1 MARAARSG
9 SGADT
14 ALLATCALLALLLTV
29 LPLPIRDAIAS
40 TLRRS
45 VVAPL
50 LALQERAERARAAFT
65 ERDAVMAR
73 LDSLALRN
81 AELEDMAA
89 RNAQLRGL
97 LSLSRELQ
105 WGFVP
110 AEALHGQR
118 AGDERVIVL
127 TRGAVAGVRERA
139 AVVAPDGLVGQ
150 VTTVDP
156 GTSLAILWTHPDF
169 RASAMAADGTAFGIV
184 RPHVGE
190 EPERSLLELRG
201 VAFRDALTPGTRI
214 LTSGLGGV
222 YPRGIPIGVVLGEVK
237 TSEVWSRT
245 YLLRPAVYPP
255 DVSHVLIL
263 SPQRAGGGA
272 AMDSVWMNVARAD
285 SAARGVA
292 ASADSLSRLLAAAEA
307 LRKRQADSLR
317 AILGDTAR
325 TDTLRVDSLALDS
338 LRARVGG
345 ADSARGAG
353 RRSAAATGGAAAR
366 GAARPDTARRRP

>member
-14 ALLATCALLALLLTV
+14 ALLATCVLLALLLTV
-29 LPLPIRDAIAS
+29 LPLPIRNAIAS
-40 TLRRS
+40 ALRRS
-45 VVAPL
+45 VVSPL

-81 AELEDMAA
+81 AELEDLAA
-89 RNAQLRGL
+89 RNTQLRGL

-118 AGDERVIVL
+118 VGDERVVVL
-127 TRGAVAGVRERA
+127 TRGSEAGVRDRA

-184 RPHVGE
+184 RPHLGE

-201 VAFRDALTPGTRI
+201 VAFRDALKPGTRI

-222 YPRGIPIGVVLGEVK
+222 FPRGIPIGVVMGEVK

-263 SPQRAGGGA
+263 APQRVGGGA
-272 AMDSVWMNVARAD
+272 AMDRVWMNAARAD

-292 ASADSLSRLLAAAEA
+292 ASADSLARLFAAAESQRA
-307 LRKRQADSLR
+307 RQADSLR
-317 AILGDTAR
+317 AVLGDTAR
-325 TDTLRVDSLALDS
+325 VDSLPSTA
-338 LRARVGG
+338 AG
-345 ADSARGAG
+345 ASV
-353 RRSAAATGGAAAR
+353 
-366 GAARPDTARRRP
+366 RPSPPGDTVRRRP